1 MPKVNLADV
10 ARSAGVSIAT
20 VDRVLNSRGNVSR
33 EKEALVLKWARALKL
48 DRSLSTVSARWLRVA
63 ILMHKPSTQYYIEL
77 KQGFEH
83 AQRVFEAQRI
93 ICVVTYFDDL
103 GPEKVIEVI
112 KNSTRRADALIIATY
127 EHPSTYETLKKISE
141 TIPIVTLG
149 SDLPNSGRNWYV
161 GLDNWQA
168 GRTAGELMGRFLGLS
183 GGEILPITGLNSLL
197 SHKTRESGFR
207 AVLKERF
214 PSCIVIETVESRL
227 DPMLMDQL
235 TCDAFAKHPNLK
247 GIYNISNGDQR
258 LAATLRRI
266 GRATETVYINHGLD
280 DTSREDLING
290 TLDAVILHNA
300 EIEAIRCIEMVLR
313 HYHRFPSLDPPQ
325 QIPVTILIRESL
337 PKR

>member
-10 ARSAGVSIAT
+10 AKSAGVSIAT
-20 VDRVLNSRGNVSR
+20 VDRVLNERGNVSR
-33 EKEALVLKWARALKL
+33 DKEALVLKWARLLKL
-48 DRSLSTVSARWLRVA
+48 DRSLSTVSAKWLRVA
-63 ILMHKPSTQYYIEL
+63 ILMHKPNTQYYTEL

-83 AQRVFEAQRI
+83 AQRAFEAQRI
-93 ICVVTYFDDL
+93 ICLVTYFEDL
-103 GPEKVIEVI
+103 RPEKVIQVI
-112 KNSTRRADALIIATY
+112 RNSTKHADALIIATY
-127 EHPSTYETLKKISE
+127 EHPSTYETLKKLSE

-168 GRTAGELMGRFLGLS
+168 GRTAGELMGRFLGHE
-183 GGEILPITGLNSLL
+183 GGKILPITGLNSLL
-197 SHKTRESGFR
+197 SHKTRERGFR
-207 AVLKERF
+207 AALKERF

-227 DPMLMDQL
+227 DPAQMDQL

-266 GRATETVYINHGLD
+266 GRASSTIYINHGLD
-280 DTSREDLING
+280 DTSRDDLIDG

-300 EIEAIRCIEMVLR
+300 EIEAIRCVEMILR
-313 HYHRFPSLDPPQ
+313 HYHRFPFLDSPQ
-325 QIPVTILIRESL
+325 QIPVTILLRENL
-337 PKR
+337 PRR